1 MQAISIQQMLPISE
15 DLLGSYD
22 LLITET
28 KHSLSLKELIDQ
40 QNFLLNKR
48 ICRRKH
54 VLEKLNN
61 KSSGFDLVHTCI
73 LKRLYFGDPTLL
85 SFLPFGIVFVL
96 TIFLRAI
103 KFEDDTWC
111 F

>member
-1 MQAISIQQMLPISE
+1 MWAISIQQMLPIFE

-28 KHSLSLKELIDQ
+28 KHSLNLKELIDQ
-40 QNFLLNKR
+40 QNFILNKR
-48 ICRRKH
+48 LCRRKH
-54 VLEKLNN
+54 VLEKFNN
-61 KSSGFDLVHTCI
+61 KSSVFDLVHTCI
-73 LKRLYFGDPTLL
+73 LEHLYFGDPTLL
-85 SFLPFGIVFVL
+85 SYLPIGIVFFL
-96 TIFLRAI
+96 IIFLKAI